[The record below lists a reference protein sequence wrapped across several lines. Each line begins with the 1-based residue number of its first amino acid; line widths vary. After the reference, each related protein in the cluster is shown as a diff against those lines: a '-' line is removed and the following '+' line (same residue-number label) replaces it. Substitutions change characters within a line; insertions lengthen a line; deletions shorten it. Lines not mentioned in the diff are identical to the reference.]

1 MPTDVIQVLDI
12 ILKAQVCKD
21 VAFVKK
27 GMMVPR
33 NANLRMNAGNN
44 LTEGRQVWNGIHQ
57 SAHISSWK
65 TGLGNVNHLT
75 LNLDCKYNLL
85 VFNYD

>member
-33 NANLRMNAGNN
+33 NANMRMNSGNN
-44 LTEGRQVWNGIHQ
+44 LTESPQVWNGIHQ
-57 SAHISSWK
+57 SAHINRLLP
-65 TGLGNVNHLT
+65 GLAPPQTSL
-75 LNLDCKYNLL
+75 Y
-85 VFNYD
+85 